1 MKCKK
6 CHRTVD
12 RVKVDDHKYIY
23 KCRHCRAV
31 YGSVNSN
38 DKASDQATSDQAD
51 EIAKSR

>member
-23 KCRHCRAV
+23 KCRHCGAV
-31 YGSVNSN
+31 YGSVNSD
-38 DKASDQATSDQAD
+38 DKASDQKDEKSSQAD
-51 EIAKSR
+51 EKSN